1 MNPASSSPAD
11 LEMARSI
18 ARRILA
24 GSGAKATLFGSRA
37 RGGDARMWSDIDLAV
52 ECAESTSR
60 IVLAELREAYEESN
74 LLLNVDVV
82 DLRDASAEIRAAVQ
96 REGVPWI
103 D

>member
-1 MNPASSSPAD
+1 MNPAASSPVD

-18 ARRILA
+18 
-24 GSGAKATLFGSRA
+24 
-37 RGGDARMWSDIDLAV
+37 LAV
-52 ECAESTSR
+52 DCAESTSR
-60 IVLAELREAYEESN
+60 SVFAELREAYEDSN

-96 REGVPWI
+96 REGIPWI